1 MSRTASGLRAWVL
14 QRITAIYL
22 GLFTLYLLA
31 LMLAGGHGDWRHWRD
46 LFAQLLMSVATLLYV
61 LALLLHAWIGM
72 RDVLLD
78 YVRPLALRI
87 SLLALVGFG
96 LVACGLWAAQALLL
110 ARLHS

>member
-22 GLFTLYLLA
+22 GLFTLYLLV
-31 LMLAGGHGDWRHWRD
+31 LLLAGGHGDWRQWRD
-46 LFAQLLMSVATLLYV
+46 LFAQPLMSVATLLYV
-61 LALLLHAWIGM
+61 LAMLLHAWIGV
-72 RDVLLD
+72 RDVLID

-87 SLLALVGFG
+87 SLLALVGLG

-110 ARLHS
+110 ARLH